1 MSSLANLLRFEID
14 EVNLPIR
21 AEQIRARIQSY
32 PLMLGSQLA
41 LAPLLAVLMWDR
53 VPHGVLEAWVLAVY
67 CVHAIE
73 FAFWRRLRSQTKSIA
88 QNLQWNRLFKRL
100 TALAGIAWGSAG
112 VLMFVPGDLAYQALM
127 ICVVMGLAAG
137 GATSNPFHPP
147 SIFIYQTGLM
157 LPLLARLA
165 WENDLTHWVLFVM
178 LSMFSIFVLKS
189 AMELIRTFEQS
200 QRRRVDN
207 ELLVGALL
215 ERKREAESSRQAA
228 ELANQAKSKFLAT
241 ASHDLRQPLQALRLF
256 SDALLDS
263 ATEKESVRLAGQI
276 GKSVNALV
284 DMFDD
289 LLDVSRLDAGIVEPR
304 WQHFTLATLFDRIY
318 GDFAPLAQAKGLS
331 FELAGCVQQD
341 CPGEDSCNV
350 VIHSDPFLLE
360 RMLRNLISNAIRYT
374 DSGSVVVRRKCL
386 PNTVGLEVVDTG
398 IGIRPEILPHIFEEY
413 YQADNPHRDR
423 RKGLG
428 LGLAIVRRIEELL
441 GCKVQV
447 DSEPGVGSVFS
458 FELPKGDASH
468 LAQPFVVSH
477 SRYDLGGSV
486 VALVEDDPDIRELS
500 ADLMEQ
506 WGCRVVA
513 AEYADDV
520 VRKLDVAGLRPDL
533 LVCDY
538 RLPHGM
544 TAIQVI
550 KRMREL
556 WGSGLP
562 AVVLTGDTGREALQ
576 LIHTS
581 GAILLHKPIAPVRLR
596 AMMYFALHGEN
607 KMSGSK

>member
-1 MSSLANLLRFEID
+1 
-14 EVNLPIR
+14 
-21 AEQIRARIQSY
+21 
-32 PLMLGSQLA
+32 MLG
-41 LAPLLAVLMWDR
+41 P
-53 VPHGVLEAWVLAVY
+53 
-67 CVHAIE
+67 
-73 FAFWRRLRSQTKSIA
+73 
-88 QNLQWNRLFKRL
+88 
-100 TALAGIAWGSAG
+100 
-112 VLMFVPGDLAYQALM
+112 
-127 ICVVMGLAAG
+127 
-137 GATSNPFHPP
+137 
-147 SIFIYQTGLM
+147 
-157 LPLLARLA
+157 
-165 WENDLTHWVLFVM
+165 
-178 LSMFSIFVLKS
+178 
-189 AMELIRTFEQS
+189 
-200 QRRRVDN
+200 
-207 ELLVGALL
+207 
-215 ERKREAESSRQAA
+215 
-228 ELANQAKSKFLAT
+228 
-241 ASHDLRQPLQALRLF
+241 
-256 SDALLDS
+256 
-263 ATEKESVRLAGQI
+263 
-276 GKSVNALV
+276 
-284 DMFDD
+284 
-289 LLDVSRLDAGIVEPR
+289 
-304 WQHFTLATLFDRIY
+304 LFDRIY
-318 GDFAPLAQAKGLS
+318 GDFAPLAQAKGLN
-331 FELAGCVQQD
+331 FELAACAPQD
-341 CPGEDSCNV
+341 CHGRDSCDV

-374 DSGSVVVRRKCL
+374 DSGSVVLRRKCL

-398 IGIRPEILPHIFEEY
+398 IGIRPETLPHIFEEY

-447 DSEPGVGSVFS
+447 DSEPGVGSVFG
-458 FELPKGDASH
+458 FELPKGDASN

-477 SRYDLGGSV
+477 SRYDLAGSV

-500 ADLMEQ
+500 VDLMEQ

-513 AEYADDV
+513 GEYADDV

-556 WGSGLP
+556 WGNELP

-576 LIHTS
+576 LIHSS

-607 KMSGSK
+607 SMSGSK